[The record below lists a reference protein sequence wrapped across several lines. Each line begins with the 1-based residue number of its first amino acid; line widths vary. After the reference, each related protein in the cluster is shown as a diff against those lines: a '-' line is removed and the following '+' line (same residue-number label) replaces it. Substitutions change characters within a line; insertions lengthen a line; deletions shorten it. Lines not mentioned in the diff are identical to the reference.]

1 MKLLVAHRTLPLFI
15 LFTIFTLS
23 ACKDENAQSI
33 VDKSI
38 EAHGGKHYDTL
49 NIEFDFRNRH
59 YTLQRN
65 GGEYEY
71 TRAFTDTTGSY
82 YDVLNNAGFTRMR
95 NDTVLVLPEERI
107 KAFSNSVNSVMYF
120 ALLPF
125 GLNDASVIKELLPA
139 TTLNGEPYH
148 VVKIRFQQ
156 QGGGTDFDDEFLY
169 WIHAKKYTVDY
180 LAYLYHTDGGGLRF
194 REAYHQQIVSGILFQ
209 DYINYELGDEKNTKL
224 EELEVLYAANKLKE
238 LSRIELENMKK
249 R

>member
-1 MKLLVAHRTLPLFI
+1 MKLFVAHPTLTLFI

-23 ACKDENAQSI
+23 ACKEESAQSI

-59 YTLQRN
+59 YTLKRK

-71 TRAFTDTTGSY
+71 TRAFTDTTGNY

-125 GLNDASVIKELLPA
+125 GLNDASVIKERLPN
-139 TTLNGEPYH
+139 TTLKGESYH
-148 VVKIRFQQ
+148 VIKVSFQQ
-156 QGGGTDFDDEFLY
+156 EGGGTDFDDEFLY

-180 LAYLYHTDGGGLRF
+180 LAYLYHTEGGGLRF
-194 REAYHQQIVSGILFQ
+194 REAYRQQTVSGILFQ
-209 DYINYELGDEKNTKL
+209 DYINYEPEDEKNTRL
-224 EELEVLYAANKLKE
+224 DELETLYASDKLKE
-238 LSRIELENMKK
+238 LSRIDLENMKK